1 MSHPVNTE
9 KLLNC
14 RVSTKTIL
22 LLREETGQ
30 LKHCKSKNIHPFY
43 IQKILIVPQ
52 KKGLI
57 IPIFDLIFLTE
68 GNKY

>member
-1 MSHPVNTE
+1 MRE
-9 KLLNC
+9 K
-14 RVSTKTIL
+14 
-22 LLREETGQ
+22 TGQ